1 MPKAGRKDLRGG
13 WERGNKRVMAAGKE
27 EEANNS
33 QDENEKEEE
42 EKQVQKFLTALGEQQ
57 WKKGRF
63 ENLS

>member
-1 MPKAGRKDLRGG
+1 
-13 WERGNKRVMAAGKE
+13 MAAGKE

-33 QDENEKEEE
+33 QDENEKEEQ

>member
-33 QDENEKEEE
+33 QDENEKEEQ
-42 EKQVQKFLTALGEQQ
+42 EK
-57 WKKGRF
+57 
-63 ENLS
+63 